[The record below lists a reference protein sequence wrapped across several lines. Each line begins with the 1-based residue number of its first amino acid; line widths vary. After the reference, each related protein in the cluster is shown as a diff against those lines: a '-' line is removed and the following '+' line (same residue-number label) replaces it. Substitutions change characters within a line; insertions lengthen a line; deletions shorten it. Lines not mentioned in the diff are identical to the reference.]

1 MQLKKYIRNSIAYGG
16 FGEIFYKWLKDS
28 SIKGLRVVF

>member
-16 FGEIFYKWLKDS
+16 FREIFVKWFKAS
-28 SIKGLRVVF
+28 NIKGLEIVF